1 MAESKEARGERE
13 GGENEAM
20 GSKEAQSYLYPR
32 HGKKPQREAKKSG
45 RKAKR

>member
-1 MAESKEARGERE
+1 MAESYADKAARQ

-20 GSKEAQSYLYPR
+20 GSKEAQRILR
-32 HGKKPQREAKKSG
+32 NMDKKTKRTYK

>member
-1 MAESKEARGERE
+1 MSESKTDRAARE

-20 GSKEAQSYLYPR
+20 GSKEAQRILR
-32 HGKKPQREAKKSG
+32 NMDKKTKRTYK

>member
-1 MAESKEARGERE
+1 MSESYSDKAARE

-20 GSKEAQSYLYPR
+20 GSKEAHKLLKKVVRTPR
-32 HGKKPQREAKKSG
+32 KTA

>member
-1 MAESKEARGERE
+1 MEQTMTKAERE
-13 GGENEAM
+13 AGRNEAM
-20 GSKEAQSYLYPR
+20 GSKEAHSYHDPR

>member
-1 MAESKEARGERE
+1 MAETKAQKGERE

-20 GSKEAQSYLYPR
+20 GSKEAHKIVKKVVRAPR
-32 HGKKPQREAKKSG
+32 KSA

>member
-1 MAESKEARGERE
+1 MAESYTDRMARE

-20 GSKEAQSYLYPR
+20 GSKEAHKLVKKVVRAPR
-32 HGKKPQREAKKSG
+32 KTS

>member
-1 MAESKEARGERE
+1 MADKMTRGERE

-20 GSKEAQSYLYPR
+20 GSKEAHKLVKKVVRAPR
-32 HGKKPQREAKKSG
+32 KSA

>member
-1 MAESKEARGERE
+1 MAESYTDRMARQ

-20 GSKEAQSYLYPR
+20 GSKEAHKLLRKVVKTPR
-32 HGKKPQREAKKSG
+32 KNA

>member
-1 MAESKEARGERE
+1 MAESYTDRMARQ

-20 GSKEAQSYLYPR
+20 GSKEAHKLVKKVVRAPR
-32 HGKKPQREAKKSG
+32 KSA

>member
-1 MAESKEARGERE
+1 MAESAADRAARE

-20 GSKEAQSYLYPR
+20 GSKEAQRILKGLDTRKASKR
-32 HGKKPQREAKKSG
+32 STK

>member
-20 GSKEAQSYLYPR
+20 GSKEAHKLL
-32 HGKKPQREAKKSG
+32 KKVVRAPKRTARKS
-45 RKAKR
+45 KR

>member
-20 GSKEAQSYLYPR
+20 GSKEAQKLLRKVVKSPR
-32 HGKKPQREAKKSG
+32 KSA
-45 RKAKR
+45 RKTKR